1 MPFPAH
7 WFAVVWS
14 WSLFV
19 VVLPHPIPS
28 LSSQFRPRRLP
39 HLILLL
45 LLMSLVY
52 WWICQLLWVVAVG
65 KLKSMFNI
73 KVLSVLDV
81 TYRIQCNEAR
91 NVLCPAL
98 HLYFVSTTTREQYQ
112 TECEVVFASS
122 VVYSDAELPGMVA
135 LVSMVSTRYTCRTYS
150 LLLRAPPLSDDDEK
164 EENRFYRLTRTF
176 INLLNYVLI
185 SYWYV
190 MNLTPDTKFYAP
202 ILLYWHVLNLDEANN
217 STDID

>member
-1 MPFPAH
+1 M
-7 WFAVVWS
+7 
-14 WSLFV
+14 
-19 VVLPHPIPS
+19 LPIAFS
-28 LSSQFRPRRLP
+28 AMKRVMFCAQLSIS
-39 HLILLL
+39 ISYLLL
-45 LLMSLVY
+45 H
-52 WWICQLLWVVAVG
+52 G
-65 KLKSMFNI
+65 NNI
-73 KVLSVLDV
+73 RQSVKW
-81 TYRIQCNEAR
+81 C
-91 NVLCPAL
+91 L
-98 HLYFVSTTTREQYQ
+98 HQAWCIRT
-112 TECEVVFASS
+112 
-122 VVYSDAELPGMVA
+122 AELPGMVA

-150 LLLRAPPLSDDDEK
+150 LLLRAPPLFYLSDDDEK